1 MIRYPIKILL
11 VEDNPDQVL
20 LTERAFKRQNGDM
33 QVISVKDGQACVDRL
48 SRERFSAVI
57 VDYRLP
63 EMDGTDVIRK
73 IRQTGAQ
80 LPVIMVTGQGD
91 EQVAVMAMKSGASD
105 YIVKTQGY
113 FKQLPAVIEKAIQTS
128 ELQLKLKDSEEKY
141 RRLAENANDLI
152 FTLDASGAFN
162 FLTLRVNQLLG
173 YSAEELVGRNILQV
187 LTPESQAK
195 AGKLLQSDTLAIQQ
209 QSRGT
214 RFPDESR

>member
-1 MIRYPIKILL
+1 MIRYPIKVLL

-141 RRLAENANDLI
+141 RRS
-152 FTLDASGAFN
+152 SGKC
-162 FLTLRVNQLLG
+162 Q
-173 YSAEELVGRNILQV
+173 
-187 LTPESQAK
+187 
-195 AGKLLQSDTLAIQQ
+195 
-209 QSRGT
+209 
-214 RFPDESR
+214 